1 MHGSAGESANHSQ
14 KKPEFQTLSNCLKFR
29 LSQKCWEEDYFF
41 LSLSFSFFPGPAGPM
56 SYKTRVFFPVMFI
69 SRNLEFREG
78 RGRYLAK
85 AKTIFLNI
93 KMNC

>member
-1 MHGSAGESANHSQ
+1 MHGSAGESNNHSQ
-14 KKPEFQTLSNCLKFR
+14 KKPEFQTRSISSEIQVKSKVLGRGLLFS
-29 LSQKCWEEDYFF
+29 
-41 LSLSFSFFPGPAGPM
+41 LSLFPGPAGPM

-85 AKTIFLNI
+85 EKIIFLNI

>member
-1 MHGSAGESANHSQ
+1 MHGSAGESNNHSQ
-14 KKPEFQTLSNCLKFR
+14 KKPEFQSRSNRLKFR
-29 LSQKCWEEDYFF
+29 LSQKVLGRGLLFS
-41 LSLSFSFFPGPAGPM
+41 LSLFPGPAGPM

-85 AKTIFLNI
+85 GKIIFLNS

>member
-1 MHGSAGESANHSQ
+1 MHGSAGESNNHSQ
-14 KKPEFQTLSNCLKFR
+14 KKPEFQTRSNRLKFR
-29 LSQKCWEEDYFF
+29 LSQKCWKEDYFF
-41 LSLSFSFFPGPAGPM
+41 SLSLFLFFPGPTGPM
-56 SYKTRVFFPVMFI
+56 SYKTRVFFRVMFI

-85 AKTIFLNI
+85 GKTIFFNI